1 MRLVS
6 FQLRNF
12 MSFSDTGNL
21 QFSDGFNVIVGQNN
35 AGKSALLQGI
45 SLRFGDKPHLSL
57 QTKPTSTTPVSPQS
71 EALFTLE
78 CGGQELRTILL
89 NRGAEFGIP
98 IPAGSQPNPQLVQDI
113 LSNVFSSQRLLLWL
127 RRTGGGRI
135 ETTETPSFA
144 DYTVGDRDMVVR
156 PTADRMNFE
165 FVRKQSGD
173 PIGTELGAHIGQ
185 SFRDHLYFF
194 HAERLKVAERS
205 FGASPV
211 LIQDASNL
219 PEVLNVLQ
227 SNMGRFN
234 RFNRLVSD
242 IFPTIRRVAVRPHPS
257 TGNLQIVVWSVDPE
271 TEREDLAISLADSGT
286 GVGQTLAILYVA
298 VTSDTTI
305 PRTIIIDEPNSF
317 LNPGAAK
324 KLVSIL
330 RGFSHIQFI
339 ISTHSPE
346 IIRAAQPQ
354 TLSVIHWSNGAS
366 TVEQL
371 EASKINSLQLVLNEV
386 GASLSDVFGADR
398 VLWVEGPTE
407 EICFR
412 VLIERYL
419 KRPLMGTAI
428 AAVRDL
434 GRLTSRKPSAT
445 LIWEIYT
452 KLSGAGALMPPAL
465 AFSFDREGRNEKEM
479 TDIRR
484 QSGNKVHFLR
494 RRMFENYLLD
504 PEAIAAVLSQETS
517 AESGVFVGV
526 VRDWFTRCADEFLPA
541 EVRGTKADST
551 TWFREVDGYDLLY
564 RVFSEASDNKVCFDK
579 VRHGLMLTEWLIE
592 KKPDSLAELGKY
604 LEQII
609 GGANPCKSDQR
620 SVIGRFSNTH
630 CSIMRGDLINAWT
643 IGCTAKY
650 IALLRDMR

>member
-12 MSFSDTGNL
+12 MSFSDTGNVR
-21 QFSDGFNVIVGQNN
+21 FSDGFNIIVGQNN

-71 EALFTLE
+71 EALFSLE
-78 CGGQELRTILL
+78 CDGQELRTILL

-98 IPAGSQPNPQLVQDI
+98 IPAGGKPINPQLVQDT
-113 LSNVFSSQRLLLWL
+113 LSNVFSSPRVLIPL
-127 RRTGGGRI
+127 RRTGNGRI
-135 ETTETPSFA
+135 EITKTPSFA
-144 DYTVGDRDMVVR
+144 DYAVGDDDMHVR

-165 FVRKQSGD
+165 LVQIQRGD
-173 PIGTELGAHIGQ
+173 RIGTELGAHIGHAFLDRLYY
-185 SFRDHLYFF
+185 FR
-194 HAERLKVAERS
+194 AERLNISEVA
-205 FGASPV
+205 FGRNPV
-211 LIQDASNL
+211 LNPDASNL

-227 SNMGRFN
+227 STNMARFRRFN
-234 RFNRLVSD
+234 QLVSE
-242 IFPTIRRVAVRPHPS
+242 IFPTIRWVAAPPS
-257 TGNLQIVVWSVDPE
+257 ENTGRLKIVVWTADPA

-298 VTSDTTI
+298 ITSDAAI

-324 KLVSIL
+324 KLVNIL
-330 RGFSHIQFI
+330 HGFDRIQFI

-346 IIRAAQPQ
+346 IIRAAEPQ

-371 EASKINSLQLVLNEV
+371 EASKINSLKLVLNEV

-407 EICFR
+407 EVCFR

-428 AAVRDL
+428 TAVRDL
-434 GRLTSRKPSAT
+434 GRLTNRKPPAT
-445 LIWEIYT
+445 LIWEIYM

-465 AFSFDREGRNEKEM
+465 AFSFDREGRTEKEM
-479 TDIRR
+479 ADIRR
-484 QSGNKVHFLR
+484 QSGNKVHFLH

-504 PEAIAAVLSQETS
+504 PEAIAAVLSQEAG
-517 AESGVFVGV
+517 AESGAFVGV
-526 VRDWFTRCADEFLPA
+526 VQDWFTQHADEFLPP
-541 EVRGTKADST
+541 EGRSTKADST
-551 TWFREVDGYDLLY
+551 MWFREVNGYGLLD
-564 RVFSEASDNKVCFDK
+564 RVFPEASDNKVFFEK
-579 VRHGLMLTEWLIE
+579 VRHGSMLIEWLIE
-592 KKPDSLAELGKY
+592 RKPDSLAELRNY
-604 LEQII
+604 LEQLL
-609 GGANPCKSDQR
+609 GTDQP
-620 SVIGRFSNTH
+620 
-630 CSIMRGDLINAWT
+630 A
-643 IGCTAKY
+643 
-650 IALLRDMR
+650 

>member
-12 MSFSDTGNL
+12 MSFSDTGSVR
-21 QFSDGFNVIVGQNN
+21 FSDGFNVIVGQNN

-71 EALFTLE
+71 EALFSLE
-78 CGGQELRTILL
+78 CDGQELRTILL
-89 NRGAEFGIP
+89 NRGVEFGIP
-98 IPAGSQPNPQLVQDI
+98 IPTDAAPNPQLVQDI
-113 LSNVFSSQRLLLWL
+113 LSKAFSSQRLLLSL
-127 RRTGGGRI
+127 RRTGNGRI
-135 ETTETPSFA
+135 ELTKTPSFA
-144 DYTVGDRDMVVR
+144 DYAAGDRDMFVR
-156 PTADRMNFE
+156 LTADRMNFE
-165 FVRKQSGD
+165 LARTTSGD
-173 PIGTELGAHIGQ
+173 RIGTELGVQVGQ
-185 SFRDHLYFF
+185 AFLEGLYFF
-194 HAERLKVAERS
+194 HAERLKVAEVA
-205 FGASPV
+205 FGRNPV
-211 LIQDASNL
+211 LNPDANNL

-227 SNMGRFN
+227 SNMERFN

-242 IFPTIRRVAVRPHPS
+242 IFPTIRRVAVRPSPNS
-257 TGNLQIVVWSVDPE
+257 GSLQIVVWSVDPG

-298 VTSDTTI
+298 VTSEATI
-305 PRTIIIDEPNSF
+305 SRTIVIDEPNSF

-324 KLVSIL
+324 KLVNIL
-330 RGFSHIQFI
+330 REFDHIQFI

-346 IIRAAQPQ
+346 IIQAAQPQ

-366 TVEQL
+366 TVEQM
-371 EASKINSLQLVLNEV
+371 EASKISSLQLVLHEV

-419 KRPLMGTAI
+419 GRPLMGTAI

-465 AFSFDREGRNEKEM
+465 AFSFDREGRTEKEM
-479 TDIRR
+479 ADIRR
-484 QSGNKVHFLR
+484 QSGNNVHFLH

-504 PEAIAAVLSQETS
+504 PEAIAAVLSQEAG
-517 AESGVFVGV
+517 AESGAFVGV
-526 VRDWFTRCADEFLPA
+526 VRDWFTRHADEFLPA
-541 EVRGTKADST
+541 DIRDTKADST
-551 TWFREVDGYDLLY
+551 TWLREVNGYGLLD
-564 RVFSEASDNKVCFDK
+564 RVFPEASDNKVFFEK
-579 VRHGLMLTEWLIE
+579 VRHGSMLTEWLIE
-592 KKPDSLAELGKY
+592 RKPAFLAELRNY
-604 LEQII
+604 LEQIL
-609 GGANPCKSDQR
+609 GGDQP
-620 SVIGRFSNTH
+620 
-630 CSIMRGDLINAWT
+630 A
-643 IGCTAKY
+643 
-650 IALLRDMR
+650 